1 MMKLLADNADIRY
14 EIHYRYKGKQ
24 YVLIIPAGADYS
36 QLQDSNG
43 YFGFRY
49 LDSIFGGYEE
59 STK

>member
-1 MMKLLADNADIRY
+1 MVFV
-14 EIHYRYKGKQ
+14 
-24 YVLIIPAGADYS
+24 VLIGVIRKGCFMNA
-36 QLQDSNG
+36 G